1 MCQYCEHYG
10 TRMNYER
17 GIERGNWAIYD
28 HGNGRGPYM
37 NIVDIPA
44 NVVNVP
50 INNCPACGR
59 DLSVKGGAE

>member
-1 MCQYCEHYG
+1 MDYKL
-10 TRMNYER
+10 
-17 GIERGNWAIYD
+17 GIDRGNWAIYD
-28 HGNGRGPYM
+28 HGRGTYM

-59 DLSVKGGAE
+59 DLSVKGGAEWRA